1 MKKFSIAMLS
11 MVLAGSMLLTGCGGS
26 KTADSSSDAQDST
39 TSTSA
44 DGGTLRMGTN
54 ATFPPYEF
62 VGDDGNVQ
70 GIDADIAAAIADKLG
85 MKLEITDMEFDSLI
99 PALQSDTIDVALA
112 GMTVTPDR
120 QENVDFSDSY
130 AKGVQVIIVKDGSD
144 IASPDDLEG
153 KNIGVQTGTTGD
165 IYCTGDYG
173 QEHVKQFNN
182 GPLAVAAL
190 VNDQIDCVV
199 IDQEPAKNYVD
210 INVAREEKDPDSVL
224 NYFRRMVAFR
234 KANPEF
240 VYGTYTLIEAT
251 HPQVYAYLRES
262 DERKFLIALNFS
274 PKPASI
280 RPQMNLEGA
289 EALMDNYNDH
299 PAWDKTL
306 LLRPYEALIVRYL

>member
-1 MKKFSIAMLS
+1 MYLGNHDQPRMISRFGNDAPEFRELSAKMLTTFLLS
-11 MVLAGSMLLTGCGGS
+11 LRGTPYWFAGDEIGMVNPG
-26 KTADSSSDAQDST
+26 
-39 TSTSA
+39 
-44 DGGTLRMGTN
+44 
-54 ATFPPYEF
+54 YEHIE
-62 VGDDGNVQ
+62 DYR
-70 GIDADIAAAIADKLG
+70 DIATLNQYRGIKKRKG
-85 MKLEITDMEFDSLI
+85 
-99 PALQSDTIDVALA
+99 DVSAFLCQQRQTSRDNARSPMQWDHSPNA
-112 GMTVTPDR
+112 GFTSVTPWL
-120 QENVDFSDSY
+120 
-130 AKGVQVIIVKDGSD
+130 K
-144 IASPDDLEG
+144 
-153 KNIGVQTGTTGD
+153 
-165 IYCTGDYG
+165 
-173 QEHVKQFNN
+173 
-182 GPLAVAAL
+182 
-190 VNDQIDCVV
+190 
-199 IDQEPAKNYVD
+199 PAKNYVD

-262 DERKFLIALNFS
+262 DDRKFLIALNFS